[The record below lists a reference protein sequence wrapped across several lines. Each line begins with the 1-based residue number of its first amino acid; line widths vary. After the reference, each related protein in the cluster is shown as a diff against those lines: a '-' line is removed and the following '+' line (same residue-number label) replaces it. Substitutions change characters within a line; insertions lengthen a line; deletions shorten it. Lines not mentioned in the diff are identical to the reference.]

1 MGIILLHCC
10 VSPLVKL
17 TRRLVFNESSQIF
30 WFFCSNDT
38 AKKDTN
44 TCIFLFLLANL
55 CDFFFFFNNEEL
67 WGFKI
72 LLKTS
77 YFGVLF
83 VWLVGFCSSGAR
95 HLQSLCPTST
105 SSEISHPSWH
115 YLGFCH
121 SHTFYCPLSNL
132 SPCILLCPVSCPGGT
147 MRGPCLHALSH
158 RCSRGM
164 PTRDFCLRWATAT
177 AQPLLR
183 TGVHITLPI
192 AAKSVEKDHK
202 AFGCKEITHAPVP
215 ESNLPTLPSVA
226 QAALPCFWIKR
237 C

>member
-95 HLQSLCPTST
+95 HLQSLCPTSA

-121 SHTFYCPLSNL
+121 ISHLLLSTQQLIPLHPFVSSVLPRWHNAGTLSACLITPVQSRDAHPRLL
-132 SPCILLCPVSCPGGT
+132 SPVSHCHRSAPAED
-147 MRGPCLHALSH
+147 RGSH
-158 RCSRGM
+158 YSSHCSKIRG
-164 PTRDFCLRWATAT
+164 
-177 AQPLLR
+177 
-183 TGVHITLPI
+183 
-192 AAKSVEKDHK
+192 
-202 AFGCKEITHAPVP
+202 
-215 ESNLPTLPSVA
+215 
-226 QAALPCFWIKR
+226 KR
-237 C
+237 SQSIWL